1 MFKLLKHIFFV
12 ITASALVG
20 SFLSCKSKKEAQKDV
35 VKGSAQQN
43 EIKFTSMFIDGCA
56 ALQPYKQNLDEALRL
71 FLECKKIDPNSAP
84 LKYELA
90 KTYKLKGAYNL
101 AIQYAKGCAEGNPKN
116 EWYQL
121 LLIECYASVKDFN
134 QSIKL
139 REQLVKNFPG
149 KAEFKED
156 LAIEYSIVG
165 DYDKSYKIYDE
176 LELVYG
182 INEQITLNKCK
193 LLKNQKKFKEA
204 EQELIRLS
212 NSSKNEPRYFAY
224 LADFYMEQNKLDQA
238 KLMYDKILVLDPN
251 NPSIN
256 LALHDYYSA
265 QGKDDEA
272 FDYLKKA
279 FQNPDLEVNYK
290 LDAVRYYYLRAE
302 KQPES
307 TYYTRGMELSDL
319 LVRVHPKDSRGNAI
333 HGDFLMLVGKIK
345 EASDYYYNAAI
356 NESIDFRAWG
366 QLLFIDSELKQ
377 YDSLERHSA
386 LAMELFPSQS
396 STYFFNGV
404 ANMQIKNYKKAAQ
417 SLKDGLEFV
426 VDNKAL
432 MMDFYSNMGDAYF
445 YMKDYVK
452 SDKAFD
458 NALKIDADNTYVL
471 NNYAYYLS
479 LRNESLDKAEKL
491 SKKANEIIPNN
502 RNYMDTYGWI
512 LYQQKKYK
520 ESETWL
526 KSAAKMGPP
535 KADILEHYG
544 DLLYRL
550 NKVDEAVVQWNL
562 AKQAGG
568 NSEALLTK
576 LKLKKLND

>member
-1 MFKLLKHIFFV
+1 M
-12 ITASALVG
+12 VG
-20 SFLSCKSKKEAQKDV
+20 SFLSCKSKKEAQKDTE
-35 VKGSAQQN
+35 KGSAQQN

-101 AIQYAKGCAEGNPKN
+101 AIQYAKSCAEGNPKN

-176 LELVYG
+176 LELIYG

-204 EQELIRLS
+204 EQELLRLS
-212 NSSKNEPRYFAY
+212 NSNKNEPRYFAY

-265 QGKDDEA
+265 QGKDDDA

-290 LDAVRYYYLRAE
+290 LEAVRYYYLRAE

-307 TYYTRGMELSDL
+307 NYYARGMELSEL

-333 HGDFLMLVGKIK
+333 HGDFLMLAGKIK
-345 EASDYYYNAAI
+345 EASNYYYIAAI